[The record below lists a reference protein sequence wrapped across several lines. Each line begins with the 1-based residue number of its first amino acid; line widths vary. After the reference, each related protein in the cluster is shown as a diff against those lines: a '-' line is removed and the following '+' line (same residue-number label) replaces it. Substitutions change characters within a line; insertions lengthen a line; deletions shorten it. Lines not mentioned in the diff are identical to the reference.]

1 MVSDQVAQLSVH
13 RCSRRVC
20 WAGTG
25 TETETRCRSGCIV
38 CALRAACELDGCTAS
53 AFCTTRSR
61 RALCWK
67 LKCIRTG
74 TGTRIRI
81 RIHIHTHTHSQSQ
94 LQSHLAFTNLRML
107 PVPISLTPPPCL
119 PPYPSPLPYISCFV
133 ESMSKVRNMQ
143 FAAST
148 RQKEVQNERSMLFMS
163 M

>member
-1 MVSDQVAQLSVH
+1 MAKWRSF
-13 RCSRRVC
+13 RCTDADAESAEPVPGPRPGPD
-20 WAGTG
+20 AAPGA
-25 TETETRCRSGCIV
+25 

-94 LQSHLAFTNLRML
+94 SQSHLAFTNLRLL
-107 PVPISLTPPPCL
+107 PVPISPPC
-119 PPYPSPLPYISCFV
+119 PSPLPYISCFV